1 MQNSVA
7 SKLLGVLSVQLHVW
21 MCAVTALETTT
32 EQLAHLF
39 STKRAEQFSHL
50 SPYHHK
56 IRLALSWSLPEPRGK
71 GGGREAEGPSCPFQT
86 HGRHSAACMNLS
98 YQPSPSSLGYVVGD
112 GHSDPGQPQVSP
124 EKETPHHAGIWH
136 IPRNHLRP
144 FSEGKLKHFC
154 STHNPQ
160 LRAQRFLL
168 TRGPRPCPLP
178 PRAGAESWGRRAKSH
193 RGLPA

>member
-1 MQNSVA
+1 
-7 SKLLGVLSVQLHVW
+7 
-21 MCAVTALETTT
+21 MCVVTALETTT

-50 SPYHHK
+50 GPYHHK
-56 IRLALSWSLPEPRGK
+56 IGLALSWSLPEPRGK

-124 EKETPHHAGIWH
+124 EKVTPQHAGIRQ
-136 IPRNHLRP
+136 ISRNHLSP
-144 FSEGKLKHFC
+144 FSGKAETLLLH
-154 STHNPQ
+154 TRPQ